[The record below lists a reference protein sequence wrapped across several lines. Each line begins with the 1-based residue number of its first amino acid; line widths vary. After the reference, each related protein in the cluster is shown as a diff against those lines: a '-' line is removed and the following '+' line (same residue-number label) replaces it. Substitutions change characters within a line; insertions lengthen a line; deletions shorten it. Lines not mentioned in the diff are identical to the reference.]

1 MEGGFLV
8 SLGVRYISLNKSLEL
23 SNVQAK
29 GEMGVSITDQAL
41 SFQTSLWVGEREKKQ
56 INIYHMF
63 LLCHWYNLYQWK
75 VSTLKKNKSGEERK
89 IATSGGQGG
98 LL

>member
-41 SFQTSLWVGEREKKQ
+41 SFQTSL
-56 INIYHMF
+56 
-63 LLCHWYNLYQWK
+63 
-75 VSTLKKNKSGEERK
+75 
-89 IATSGGQGG
+89 
-98 LL
+98 